1 MESASLRIFSSLSS
15 LGSGNVLYY
24 TLPFNKPLNMGKTKI
39 RAIIILTSVI
49 LFGGTYFAV
58 LATEESKRLA
68 KNSDNREQFMNN
80 VRDLDQARKLY
91 LESVLQ
97 SRNVSK
103 QEMSKAREQ
112 YEKLL
117 KDQPSLVQQNQ
128 KQTTTKIEQL
138 VPVADSSNVSATQ
151 TTKPKSTR
159 TTKTS

>member
-1 MESASLRIFSSLSS
+1 
-15 LGSGNVLYY
+15 
-24 TLPFNKPLNMGKTKI
+24 MGKTKI
-39 RAIIILTSVI
+39 RAIIILISVI

-68 KNSDNREQFMNN
+68 KNFDNREQFMNN

-128 KQTTTKIEQL
+128 KQTTTKVEQL
-138 VPVADSSNVSATQ
+138 VPVANSSNVGSTQ